1 MYEIKRRDAKKKE
14 DEKKKDKEEM
24 KEAIATINTLRSEL
38 NEVNLLNAKLLYV
51 NKIFKAK
58 NLNESQKLKVIAQF
72 DKATT
77 AREAKTIFESMS
89 TAIAATSSVKKGA
102 LKESIG
108 FASKAAGVAP
118 KKNIVEVDETMSR
131 WQMLAGIKKF

>member
-1 MYEIKRRDAKKKE
+1 
-14 DEKKKDKEEM
+14 
-24 KEAIATINTLRSEL
+24 
-38 NEVNLLNAKLLYV
+38 
-51 NKIFKAK
+51 
-58 NLNESQKLKVIAQF
+58 
-72 DKATT
+72 
-77 AREAKTIFESMS
+77 MS
-89 TAIAATSSVKKGA
+89 TAIAATSKKSA

>member
-1 MYEIKRRDAKKKE
+1 
-14 DEKKKDKEEM
+14 
-24 KEAIATINTLRSEL
+24 
-38 NEVNLLNAKLLYV
+38 
-51 NKIFKAK
+51 
-58 NLNESQKLKVIAQF
+58 
-72 DKATT
+72 
-77 AREAKTIFESMS
+77 MS
-89 TAIAATSSVKKGA
+89 TAIAATSSTKKGA